1 MVIGSVVFSEGMVVM
16 WDISVEER
24 IYQRLADEIFFR
36 ILDGRYQ
43 LGMRF
48 PSLLTF
54 AKEAGT
60 SPETVRKA
68 INILKSKK
76 LLNKTPHG
84 YFITDNKLSV
94 QNYKTAYIAKAEQ
107 KYYQSMQKIR
117 EDIYE

>member
-1 MVIGSVVFSEGMVVM
+1 MVIGSVVFGEGMVVM
-16 WDISVEER
+16 WDIAVEECV
-24 IYQRLADEIFFR
+24 YQRLADEVFFR
-36 ILDGRYQ
+36 ILDGRYR

-48 PSLLTF
+48 PSILTF

-68 INILKSKK
+68 IKILKSEK

-84 YFITDNKLSV
+84 YFVTDNKKLV
-94 QNYKTAYIAKAEQ
+94 QKYKTAYIEKAER

-117 EDIYE
+117 KDIYE

>member
-1 MVIGSVVFSEGMVVM
+1 M
-16 WDISVEER
+16 WDISVDER

-48 PSLLTF
+48 PSLLTL

-68 INILKSKK
+68 INILKSEK

-94 QNYKTAYIAKAEQ
+94 HNYQTAYIAKAKQ

-117 EDIYE
+117 KDIYE